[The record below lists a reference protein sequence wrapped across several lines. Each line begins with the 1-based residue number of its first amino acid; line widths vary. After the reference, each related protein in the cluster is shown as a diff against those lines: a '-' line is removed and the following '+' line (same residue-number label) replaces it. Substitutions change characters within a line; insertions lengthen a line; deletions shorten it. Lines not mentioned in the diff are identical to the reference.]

1 MLNVDNQIVHE
12 VIGPLGERLTLDKL
26 PDPGTSR
33 WVARRKA
40 EVVAAVEG
48 GLLSKPQACA
58 RYELSLEELVSWQ
71 RTVERDGMSG
81 LCASKVQQ
89 NRQRHER
96 LNRRQTA

>member
-1 MLNVDNQIVHE
+1 MNADNQIVRE
-12 VIGPLGERLTLDKL
+12 VVGPLGEKLTRDML
-26 PDPGTSR
+26 PEPGTSR

-48 GLLSKPQACA
+48 GLLSVPEACA

-71 RTVERDGMSG
+71 RAVERDGMPG
-81 LCASKVQQ
+81 LRASKVQQ